1 MNKSILHTVFYE
13 QTTELAHFFPL
24 WNVFV
29 GVERWKKKKMQL
41 RMGAAICWGH
51 SVDQPALCGFVY
63 VHQDET
69 STLVYI

>member
-13 QTTELAHFFPL
+13 QTTELAHFFPFEMYL
-24 WNVFV
+24 LGWNA
-29 GVERWKKKKMQL
+29 EKKKMQL